1 MNEAPELK
9 TCPFCGFDA
18 AKIMTIRDGRVVTCH
33 NCHASGPAYYHG
45 LQGIGA
51 TPALA
56 ADKWNRRANLSSPLE
71 AVAMRDA
78 ALKAIMDIWAE
89 LWPKMA
95 ELELQHPAQPEI
107 DAICAIPLP
116 DHAAMLAAALKL
128 PEVAAMVDAAMGVI
142 ARWDSPDWK
151 SSEYEMIGMAKLR
164 TALAPF
170 TGAKP

>member
-1 MNEAPELK
+1 MTGTDTNATAQAPDDGVMGMDAPERIWGYPSYITGWNNGNAFNRK
-9 TCPFCGFDA
+9 
-18 AKIMTIRDGRVVTCH
+18 V
-33 NCHASGPAYYHG
+33 
-45 LQGIGA
+45 IGGTEYVRA
-51 TPALA
+51 DLA
-56 ADKWNRRANLSSPLE
+56 SPLE

-151 SSEYEMIGMAKLR
+151 SGHTLDHITKLR
-164 TALAPF
+164 TALSALE
-170 TGAKP
+170 AKP

>member
-1 MNEAPELK
+1 MTNTNATAQVRSDDGVMGMDEAPERIWAVPLEMH
-9 TCPFCGFDA
+9 GAVMVGGWAD
-18 AKIMTIRDGRVVTCH
+18 TIRQCPDGTEYVR
-33 NCHASGPAYYHG
+33 AD
-45 LQGIGA
+45 
-51 TPALA
+51 LA
-56 ADKWNRRANLSSPLE
+56 SPLE